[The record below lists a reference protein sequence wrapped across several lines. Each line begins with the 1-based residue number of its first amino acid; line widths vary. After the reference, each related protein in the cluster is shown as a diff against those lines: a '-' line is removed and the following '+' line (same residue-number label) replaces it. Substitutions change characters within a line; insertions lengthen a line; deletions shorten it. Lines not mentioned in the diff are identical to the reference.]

1 MYTIL
6 WFIARKSHH
15 AYLRRYANTPK
26 RALFLGMNPGPWGMA
41 QTGVPFG
48 EVAAVRDW
56 LGIKCLVDRPKN
68 EHPLRSVLGFDCP
81 RSEVSGRRLWGFFAK
96 RFGTAGEF
104 FADNIVLNYCPLL
117 FLHTDSKRCVN
128 LTPDKLSATD
138 KEPLYAACD
147 SYLRVAVECF
157 RRIFLS
163 VSALPRGDS
172 INYSA
177 MINRLSAKF
186 YIPARLARRLIGAL
200 KKRRPNNCKH
210 SAFLRIKIQYGG
222 ELYN

>member
-1 MYTIL
+1 M
-6 WFIARKSHH
+6 
-15 AYLRRYANTPK
+15 P
-26 RALFLGMNPGPWGMA
+26 ALGSQRPA
-41 QTGVPFG
+41 T
-48 EVAAVRDW
+48 
-56 LGIKCLVDRPKN
+56 LGIFCQ
-68 EHPLRSVLGFDCP
+68 
-81 RSEVSGRRLWGFFAK
+81 A
-96 RFGTAGEF
+96 FGTAGEF

-157 RRIFLS
+157 RPDFLIG
-163 VSALPRGDS
+163 VGGFAERRL

-222 ELYN
+222 NYIINYNNKGLENEKNIGAYSFYLARWRDRLTVDYNLVPFAYSCGGGSRPN